1 MIIIGLTGGIGS
13 GKSTVS
19 AYLAENTGIPVIDA
33 DKIAHDITEPGQ
45 PTLTR
50 LEEAFGSGIIRA
62 DGTLDRKKLAGI
74 VFSSQEKKELLD
86 RITHGAIRE
95 QINREIEAA
104 DREQKPAVI
113 LDVPL
118 LMETGMDAQCD
129 AVWVVTADMKVR
141 IDRVSARDN
150 IGEEE
155 INARI
160 ARQMS
165 DGERFSRADE
175 IIDNSGDKETLYREI
190 KRLVQKY
197 V

>member
-62 DGTLDRKKLAGI
+62 DGTLDRKKLADI
-74 VFSSQEKKELLD
+74 VFPSQEKKELLD

-141 IDRVSARDN
+141 IDRISARDN

-165 DGERFSRADE
+165 DGERFARADE

>member
-1 MIIIGLTGGIGS
+1 MIIIGLTGGMGS

-74 VFSSQEKKELLD
+74 VFPSQEKKELLD

-141 IDRVSARDN
+141 IDRISARDN
-150 IGEEE
+150 IGEKE

>member
-1 MIIIGLTGGIGS
+1 MIIIGLTGGMGS

-74 VFSSQEKKELLD
+74 VFPSQEKKELLD

-141 IDRVSARDN
+141 IDRISARDN
-150 IGEEE
+150 IGEKE

-165 DGERFSRADE
+165 DGERFARADE

>member
-19 AYLAENTGIPVIDA
+19 AYLAENAGITVIDA

-50 LEEAFGSGIIRA
+50 LEEAFGSGIIRD

-74 VFSSQEKKELLD
+74 VFPSEEKKALLD
-86 RITHGAIRE
+86 RITHGAVRK
-95 QINREIEAA
+95 QINREIEEAA
-104 DREQKPAVI
+104 EEQKPVVI

-129 AVWVVTADMKVR
+129 VVWVVTADRNVR

-165 DGERFSRADE
+165 DEERFSRADE

-190 KRLVQKY
+190 KRLVKKY

>member
-1 MIIIGLTGGIGS
+1 MIIIGLTGGMGS

-62 DGTLDRKKLAGI
+62 DGTLNRKKLAGI
-74 VFSSQEKKELLD
+74 VFPSQEKKELLD

-104 DREQKPAVI
+104 NREQKPAVI

>member
-1 MIIIGLTGGIGS
+1 MIIIGLTGGMGS

-74 VFSSQEKKELLD
+74 VFPSQEKKELLD

-141 IDRVSARDN
+141 IDRISARDN

>member
-74 VFSSQEKKELLD
+74 VFPSQEKKELLD

-141 IDRVSARDN
+141 LDRISARDN
-150 IGEEE
+150 ISEEE

>member
-1 MIIIGLTGGIGS
+1 MIIIGLTGGMGS

-74 VFSSQEKKELLD
+74 VFPSQEKKELLD

-104 DREQKPAVI
+104 NREQKPAVI

>member
-1 MIIIGLTGGIGS
+1 MIIIGLTGGMGS

-74 VFSSQEKKELLD
+74 VFPSQEKKELLD

-104 DREQKPAVI
+104 DREQKSAVI

>member
-74 VFSSQEKKELLD
+74 VFPSQEKKELLD

-141 IDRVSARDN
+141 LDRISARDN
-150 IGEEE
+150 ISEEE

-175 IIDNSGDKETLYREI
+175 IIDNSGDKETLCREI